1 VSNLTHYVYYDKK
14 SGHIHSI
21 GNEEDKRYEHGI
33 RTTFEEVEN
42 FLNLKWKFKDYVVG
56 YKNQQ
61 DGTSILSIVPS
72 TDQGFAFKNNVFE
85 WITETNEDT
94 ECTVTWNS
102 LKKEWQF
109 SLSDEFKLQSD
120 KVLTPKLVFF
130 VTLETDFDF
139 LIRTIF
145 IDTQDLISSKYL
157 PIPFISVVE
166 NKIDKISISSKLV
179 FQTYKLRIVN
189 E

>member
-1 VSNLTHYVYYDKK
+1 MSNLTHYVYYDKK
-14 SGHIHSI
+14 SGYIHSI

-42 FLNLKWKFKDYVVG
+42 FLTNKWKFKDYVVG
-56 YKNQQ
+56 YKNQP
-61 DGTSILSIVPS
+61 DGKSVLAIVPS

-85 WITETNEDT
+85 WITETSNDA
-94 ECTVTWNS
+94 ECIVTWNGTS
-102 LKKEWQF
+102 KEWQF
-109 SLSDEFKLQSD
+109 SLSDEFKSQSD

-145 IDTQDLISSKYL
+145 IDTQDLISSKFVS
-157 PIPFISVVE
+157 IPFASAVE
-166 NKIDKISISSKLV
+166 TKIDKISISSKLV
-179 FQTYKLRIVN
+179 FKTYKLRIN
-189 E
+189 HE

>member
-1 VSNLTHYVYYDKK
+1 MSNLTHYVYYDKK
-14 SGHIHSI
+14 SGYIHSV

-42 FLNLKWKFKDYVVG
+42 FLTGKWKFKDYVVG
-56 YKNQQ
+56 YKNQP
-61 DGTSILSIVPS
+61 DGTSVLSIVPS
-72 TDQGFAFKNNVFE
+72 TDQGYAFKNNVFE
-85 WITETNEDT
+85 WITENAGNA
-94 ECTVTWNS
+94 ECLVTWNYPN
-102 LKKEWQF
+102 KEWQF
-109 SLSDEFKLQSD
+109 SLSKEFKETSD

-145 IDTQDLISSKYL
+145 IDTQDLVSSDYIS
-157 PIPFISVVE
+157 IPFTSTLE
-166 NKIDKISISSKLV
+166 NKINKISISSKLV
-179 FQTYKLRIVN
+179 FKTYNLRIIN